1 MLGEIY
7 TDYSNFPGGQLFV
20 YHLPIIDILSNSLVA
35 SACTSTKHFSDL
47 QFDLQDA
54 KSNIKSS

>member
-54 KSNIKSS
+54 